1 VPKGMMWPDFADC
14 FDCATPKEYAEHMRI
29 SEEDAEA
36 IARDGTN

>member
-1 VPKGMMWPDFADC
+1 MAGLC
-14 FDCATPKEYAEHMRI
+14 RLLRLRYNCATPKEYAEHMRI